1 MTTSMSMSS
10 SQRLMKTH
18 SRSSMMGSP
27 RFSSATS
34 VSLDDINIKTW
45 ILNASPIDGV
55 TYYRILVRRG
65 STNVIKE
72 SKRRYTDFLEF
83 KESLLDLFDTL
94 PTCPRCETIAKVI
107 ADFEFPKK
115 HYFSSKS
122 KVVVNY
128 RMQAFRNF
136 VSLVVGKVFN
146 PSPKCPTCG
155 GQVVTLVLRFLLQ
168 NATVLPENQIPRD
181 SVIVRDF
188 SATPTSTRSD
198 TASLNPR
205 TFNSFRRSI
214 SGPPPVMNPVSQPAA
229 IRSAPGFKATSIG
242 RFSVPNEEL
251 EERYSSRESSMAMA
265 RPQPAFRYDES
276 ASSAST
282 LNRLSSEPV
291 LRRPAGNDVYF
302 DSFLADKDD
311 KLPSP
316 MKQFAQP
323 NEVRVSEGPV
333 HHSSSRT
340 SVSSNE
346 DVEDDDDEEINMT
359 GLHVGGEP
367 AQPPVAA
374 KPKTVPVNW
383 AGWDAAHQ

>member
-10 SQRLMKTH
+10 SQRLLKTN

-27 RFSSATS
+27 RFSSQTTMG
-34 VSLDDINIKTW
+34 LDDMNIKTW
-45 ILNASPIDGV
+45 ILNASPIDNV

-65 STNVIKE
+65 ATSVIKE

-94 PTCPRCETIAKVI
+94 PTCPRCENIAKVV

-168 NATVLPENQIPRD
+168 NATVLPENQVPRD
-181 SVIVRDF
+181 SVFVRENTMT
-188 SATPTSTRSD
+188 TPTSTRSD
-198 TASLNPR
+198 IASVNPR
-205 TFNSFRRSI
+205 GFHSMRRSV
-214 SGPPPVMNPVSQPAA
+214 SGPPPVMNTAPQPAA
-229 IRSAPGFKATSIG
+229 IRSEPGFKATSIG
-242 RFSVPNEEL
+242 RFSVPNEEM
-251 EERYSSRESSMAMA
+251 EERFSSRESSMA
-265 RPQPAFRYDES
+265 RPQPPPAPQPEFRYDVS
-276 ASSAST
+276 SSSAST

-311 KLPSP
+311 PMP
-316 MKQFAQP
+316 MKQFLPDDVAP
-323 NEVRVSEGPV
+323 ETSEGPAQQ
-333 HHSSSRT
+333 HSASRT
-340 SVSSNE
+340 SVSSSNG
-346 DVEDDDDEEINMT
+346 DDEDDEEIDLT
-359 GLHVGGEP
+359 GLHSSVD
-367 AQPPVAA
+367 PVKPAA
-374 KPKTVPVNW
+374 KPAPAAW
-383 AGWDAAHQ
+383 SGWDTTL